1 MIKNTKAKNGAGKMN
16 KEKYDKLDKRETELI
31 GELTDIQ
38 WEVLWE
44 LRRLIEINFDSDTL
58 KTKIISLMKSFNQID
73 SEIWELR
80 EEMDF
85 MKKCDKEG
93 YVNKSDQWDK
103 EEKEDLEK

>member
-58 KTKIISLMKSFNQID
+58 KTKIISLMKSFNRLD

-103 EEKEDLEK
+103 EEKEDFEK

>member
-1 MIKNTKAKNGAGKMN
+1 MEGFRKMN

-31 GELTDIQ
+31 GEGTDIQ
-38 WEVLWE
+38 WEIIWK
-44 LRRLIEINFDSDTL
+44 LRSLIEIDFDSDTL
-58 KTKIISLMKSFNQID
+58 KTKIISLMKSHSQINA
-73 SEIWELR
+73 EICKIT

-103 EEKEDLEK
+103 DEKEDFEK